1 MRHAFWILVALFS
14 GWFFLFLHTICFG
27 IVLPMQ
33 GKQKIIPT
41 LLLEFTF
48 SFLRDSMKTMK
59 EITKCFHKADPQRPP
74 IGEKLGETMQLLL
87 DRQMFA
93 FLEVIKNI

>member
-14 GWFFLFLHTICFG
+14 GCFFLFLHVIYFG